1 MTVIK
6 EKSRQWTLIFGLTVV
21 LSMTAFFMMYL
32 INNEYT
38 AKGEQPI
45 QGILCLD
52 DKDAAAKLHY
62 LAREWQYFPGKLL
75 TPEMLKKDPGYYSCY
90 ISIGERNEIRTRTK
104 EFAIFNLVCLCVAG
118 YSLCSLVHNFFLLPT
133 RPWYALETMIY
144 YLILSCMIRL
154 EDCII
159 GKKRGIYLFLL
170 IDLWIVVAFFLE
182 IFADI
187 LPSARLLYDV
197 VWISEAV
204 KWVAAIYM
212 LLNTF
217 GETDCRYGKIVLVGT
232 TIYACSLVADR
243 IGYLYEP
250 ILGGG
255 FPETGGLIL
264 TAAFGCVLWRDLS
277 EAYKISLTYEVYS
290 HQTELRLLAQKNHY
304 DRLKEQMEETS
315 RVRHDMRQHLRV
327 LSALLEREQY
337 GEMQKYLCRYTREF
351 QERLTYHSYCKNQ
364 VADAIL
370 HYYEELCRKNGIVFQ
385 CQVEAPEKTGI
396 QDTDFCRLFGNLL
409 ENAIEAAQLCPKGSS
424 RFVRVQI
431 RTRNN
436 KLLIKEENSCTDPLR
451 RNKTG
456 FFSGKHSGQ
465 GIGTASIMEIAARYG
480 GVADFQSENGIFKA
494 EIFLHLTQRDTE
506 DRLYG

>member
-1 MTVIK
+1 
-6 EKSRQWTLIFGLTVV
+6 
-21 LSMTAFFMMYL
+21 
-32 INNEYT
+32 
-38 AKGEQPI
+38 
-45 QGILCLD
+45 
-52 DKDAAAKLHY
+52 
-62 LAREWQYFPGKLL
+62 
-75 TPEMLKKDPGYYSCY
+75 
-90 ISIGERNEIRTRTK
+90 
-104 EFAIFNLVCLCVAG
+104 
-118 YSLCSLVHNFFLLPT
+118 
-133 RPWYALETMIY
+133 
-144 YLILSCMIRL
+144 
-154 EDCII
+154 
-159 GKKRGIYLFLL
+159 
-170 IDLWIVVAFFLE
+170 
-182 IFADI
+182 
-187 LPSARLLYDV
+187 
-197 VWISEAV
+197 
-204 KWVAAIYM
+204 
-212 LLNTF
+212 
-217 GETDCRYGKIVLVGT
+217 
-232 TIYACSLVADR
+232 
-243 IGYLYEP
+243 
-250 ILGGG
+250 
-255 FPETGGLIL
+255 
-264 TAAFGCVLWRDLS
+264 
-277 EAYKISLTYEVYS
+277 
-290 HQTELRLLAQKNHY
+290 
-304 DRLKEQMEETS
+304 MEETS

-480 GVADFQSENGIFKA
+480 GFADFSLKMA
-494 EIFLHLTQRDTE
+494 FLKLR
-506 DRLYG
+506 YFFI